1 VAGALDLGHFIPPPI
16 RIDEKDCKVQ
26 SEFPKVLQKPMED
39 LVDAFLYLG
48 PQDLRLKEKIP
59 ADIVLDDTY
68 RTELQRGGA
77 MLGFPDAAS
86 ETPNEFDRQIVKTA
100 EDPIFAIPKQA
111 RSSSE
116 ESNCGAHWHTKP
128 VETGRMGKHA
138 PHQISRETGGP
149 FKYGF
154 GLSGAVLQLDKVFLP
169 LFRVFVPLISDS
181 ISTRPMQTLNTTS
194 LHSADHRAR
203 DDLLRSG

>member
-1 VAGALDLGHFIPPPI
+1 MAVQLDRSGT
-16 RIDEKDCKVQ
+16 
-26 SEFPKVLQKPMED
+26 LQP
-39 LVDAFLYLG
+39 
-48 PQDLRLKEKIP
+48 
-59 ADIVLDDTY
+59 
-68 RTELQRGGA
+68 
-77 MLGFPDAAS
+77 
-86 ETPNEFDRQIVKTA
+86 
-100 EDPIFAIPKQA
+100 
-111 RSSSE
+111 RSSLE

-128 VETGRMGKHA
+128 VETGRMGKDA